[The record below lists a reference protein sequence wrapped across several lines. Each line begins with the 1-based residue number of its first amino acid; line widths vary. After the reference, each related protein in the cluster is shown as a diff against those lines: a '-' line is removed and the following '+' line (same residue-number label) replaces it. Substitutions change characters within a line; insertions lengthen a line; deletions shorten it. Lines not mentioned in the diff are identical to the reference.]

1 MALLKSSGT
10 SVGSMVG
17 IKVGGTYSG
26 LGVGSIG
33 AVAVWL
39 GTGVSVTVAVALGDG
54 IGEGVAVTDCP
65 HAINNSPSA
74 RKILARKIFFMLPV
88 P

>member
-1 MALLKSSGT
+1 
-10 SVGSMVG
+10 MVG

-33 AVAVWL
+33 AIEVWF

-54 IGEGVAVTDCP
+54 IGEGVAVEDWL
-65 HAINNSPSA
+65 HAVDSKNN
-74 RKILARKIFFMLPV
+74 IIKIFALKSFFN
-88 P
+88 